1 MNAAGT
7 LRKRRVTPLTLVNY
21 GLLSIGGVIMLFP
34 YLWMISTSFKQ
45 RGTTYNLSL
54 IPEAFSTA
62 AYQALLSASYL
73 PRWYLNSII
82 IGVISTAS
90 VVFFSAMAGYVFAKY
105 RFPGREIMFTAIL
118 ATIMIP
124 TEMMIV
130 PWYVGIAQAG
140 WVDKLVGVLVP
151 NMLSAFGVFVMRQ
164 FIANIPDELL
174 DAARLDGVSEFGLF
188 WRICLPLA
196 RPALAVVAIF
206 TFLGNWNDFLW
217 PLIVVNSTSNMTLQV
232 GLSQLTAQEVGKDWS
247 GTMAG
252 SALASIPMLVV
263 FLFFQRQI
271 VRGMKISGMKG

>member
-1 MNAAGT
+1 M
-7 LRKRRVTPLTLVNY
+7 LVKY
-21 GLLSIGGVIMLFP
+21 GLLSIGGAIMLFP

-105 RFPGREIMFTAIL
+105 KFPGREIMFTAIL

-140 WVDKLVGVLVP
+140 WVDRLVGVLVP

-217 PLIVVNSTSNMTLQV
+217 PLIVVNSTGNMTLQV